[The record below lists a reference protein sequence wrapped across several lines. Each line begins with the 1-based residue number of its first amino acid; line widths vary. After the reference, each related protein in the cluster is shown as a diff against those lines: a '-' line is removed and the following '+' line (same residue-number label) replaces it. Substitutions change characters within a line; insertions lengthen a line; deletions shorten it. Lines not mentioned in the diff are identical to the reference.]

1 MSLPEKSLSEGIAAL
16 GPWFQNLHLPD
27 GTQTFPDHW
36 LGDFPAFKWRQI
48 APHLPE
54 DLTGWRV
61 LEVGCNAGFYA
72 FELARRG
79 ARVTGIDVDPHYLS
93 QARWAAERFG
103 LADRVEFE
111 QKQVYDLASTR
122 ESYDLVLFMGVFYH
136 LRYPL
141 LGLDIVARKVKK
153 LLVFQS
159 LMSPGEEVAEDTW
172 DPPFNERDRLRAPGW
187 PQMAFLEHKFAG
199 DPTNWW
205 APNRAGVEA
214 MLRSS
219 GLRITARPQT
229 ETYLCEPDPQNL
241 SCVRTWNAGEFA
253 AATALSARL
262 TKTLHFRHCWVNTAP
277 GYTETCFH
285 DGTRV
290 TAAPDDSD
298 EYRDKAARYGYGDD
312 LEALSRD
319 HEILHTFLAEALG
332 YGASPTLWAVAHE
345 QQGGV
350 ASYWEQI
357 EEEGWTLA
365 FQTYLQGGPPTEPL
379 RRLTDAGL
387 DLETLREDARR
398 LLR

>member
-1 MSLPEKSLSEGIAAL
+1 MSNISGEIAAL

-36 LGDFPAFKWRQI
+36 LGDFPAFKWQQI
-48 APHLPE
+48 APHLPL
-54 DLTGWRV
+54 DLTGWRA
-61 LEVGCNAGFYA
+61 LEIGCNAGFYS
-72 FELARRG
+72 FELAKRG
-79 ARVTGIDVDPHYLS
+79 AQVTGIDRDLHFLA
-93 QARWAAERFG
+93 QARWAAKQSG
-103 LADRVEFE
+103 LESRVEFE
-111 QKQVYDLASTR
+111 QRQVYDLASTW
-122 ESYDLVLFMGVFYH
+122 EAYDLVLFMGVFYH

-153 LLVFQS
+153 LLVFQT
-159 LMSPGEEVAEDTW
+159 LMSPGAEVAEDTW
-172 DPPFNERDRLRAPGW
+172 DPPYDERDRLRAPGW

-205 APNRAGVEA
+205 VPSRAGVEA

-219 GLRITARPQT
+219 GMRITARPAT
-229 ETYLCEPDPQNL
+229 ESYLCEPDSTNP
-241 SCVRTWNAGEFA
+241 SSVRTWNAGEFG
-253 AATALSARL
+253 AATALNARL

-290 TAAPDDSD
+290 TATPDDGD
-298 EYRDKAARYGYGDD
+298 EYRGKAARYGYGDD
-312 LEALSRD
+312 LGSLSRD

-332 YGASPTLWAVAHE
+332 YGASPTLWAVAHG
-345 QQGGV
+345 QQNV
-350 ASYWEQI
+350 APIWEQV
-357 EEEGWTLA
+357 EEEAWTLA

-387 DLETLREDARR
+387 DLETLRAQARR